1 MTTLETPLTPTLPAG
16 LPRYVVVPDPLTGLH
31 RITRSEDGT
40 PISEPRPLPAPGTPN
55 PTKRRPPPWL
65 RLDVTDTLRR
75 RGLYRKPAARDE
87 AAQRARDAA
96 PTRHQ
101 LRQWREDLGW
111 SQRDLAERAYV
122 SRGIV
127 AGVELGQ
134 RQGAAMRERLGDVLR
149 AAVAVVGG

>member
-1 MTTLETPLTPTLPAG
+1 MTSLELPTLPTPDVLPDA

-31 RITRSEDGT
+31 RILRREDGT
-40 PISEPRPLPAPGTPN
+40 PISQPRPLPTL
-55 PTKRRPPPWL
+55 PTGSRRPPPWL

-75 RGLYRKPAARDE
+75 RGLYRKPPEKDE
-87 AAQRARDAA
+87 AEQRARDAA
-96 PTRHQ
+96 PTAAQ
-101 LRQWREDLGW
+101 LRRWREDLGW
-111 SQRDLAERAYV
+111 SQRELAERARC

-134 RQGAAMRERLGDVLR
+134 RHGAAMRERLGDVLR